1 MKFKKKYPD
10 VQSID
15 KLQSEY
21 EKRDFVLA
29 FREIIKKRAEMQIYE
44 DFEPDDKEFILSEQE
59 FMDFRSKYLDITTRG
74 N

>member
-1 MKFKKKYPD
+1 LKFKEKYPD

-29 FREIIKKRAEMQIYE
+29 FREIIKKRAEMGSV
-44 DFEPDDKEFILSEQE
+44 DF
-59 FMDFRSKYLDITTRG
+59 
-74 N
+74 